1 MAFRN
6 YGIAADRRWFYPI
19 SGGMMRFFLAYFG
32 IWSLFFPFLMEEF
45 GVETIAPVAVGSSAA
60 GVGAM
65 VVGPP
70 VSGTMVDKLGNPK
83 IPLLLAAA
91 GFGGGS
97 LLLGL
102 MLNTDTW
109 SIARWYW
116 YLGSF
121 GIGFG
126 AGTAQ
131 GTITPTV
138 SRWFRGEKIGTAMG
152 IVNTGNPLGRV
163 GLAPFVTF
171 LISYFGF
178 GFDVF
183 ISMGLVGI
191 VAIVGI
197 GVVFWRNPTQTEIN
211 SGVLTARSGQS
222 GRETRET
229 SQDEEGHED
238 QIEFTIGE
246 AARTKEFWI
255 LYVAMAGAA
264 FSYMGFMQNISTIMV
279 EGLGRV
285 GPYEVD
291 YVADRLVPLFLSLT
305 GIFTAVGAL
314 AWGYIMDY
322 LGGPW
327 RTLLLIYSVPAV
339 GIVVFYLGYSN
350 LFLVL
355 GVGSIMLFFFGGEP
369 AVHFAAV
376 PHLFG
381 RKNIGMVMSYI
392 NSFSVGTGIVL
403 GPTVM
408 AHIADVTGGYL
419 AALVLAVGLRLLS
432 TSMALLGLR
441 VS

>member
-1 MAFRN
+1 MDVRQR
-6 YGIAADRRWFYPI
+6 GIGAGHRWFYPL
-19 SGGMMRFFLAYFG
+19 SGGTVRFFLAYVG
-32 IWSLFFPFLMEEF
+32 IWSLFFPFLMDSF
-45 GVETIAPVAVGSSAA
+45 GIETIAPVAIGSSAA

-70 VSGTMVDKLGNPK
+70 IAGTLLDKLGTPK
-83 IPLLLAAA
+83 IPLLVSAV
-91 GFGGGS
+91 GFGVGG
-97 LLLGL
+97 LVLG
-102 MLNTDTW
+102 MLFTVDTW
-109 SIARWYW
+109 EAARWYW

-126 AGTAQ
+126 AGSAQ
-131 GTITPTV
+131 GAITPTV
-138 SRWFRGEKIGTAMG
+138 SRWFRGANIGTAMG

-183 ISMGLVGI
+183 ATMAVVGV
-191 VAIVGI
+191 VAIVAI
-197 GVVFWRNPTQTEIN
+197 GVVFWRNPTPEEIE
-211 SGVLTARSGQS
+211 SGVLEAADGSDGDGDEDS
-222 GRETRET
+222 EELPMET
-229 SQDEEGHED
+229 DPAPD
-238 QIEFTIGE
+238 LTIWE
-246 AARTKEFWI
+246 AARTREFWI

-264 FSYMGFMQNISTIMV
+264 FAYMGFMQNISTIMI

-285 GPYEVD
+285 GPYEEA
-291 YVADRLVPLFLSLT
+291 YVANTLVPLFLSVT
-305 GIFTAVGAL
+305 GVVTAVGAL

-327 RTLLLIYSVPAV
+327 RTLLIIYSVPAV
-339 GIVVFYLGYSN
+339 GMVVFYLGYSN
-350 LFLVL
+350 LFVVL
-355 GVGSIMLFFFGGEP
+355 GVGAIMLFFFGGEP

-408 AHIADVTGGYL
+408 AYIADVTGGYL
-419 AALVLAVGLRLLS
+419 AALLVAVALRLLS
-432 TSMALLGLR
+432 TGMAFLGLR
-441 VS
+441 TT